1 MTKNVDVVKTLNV
14 LLSNYQIA
22 ISNIQKFHWLVK
34 GNTFFQT
41 HKFTEELYDN
51 LRDKADEIAELILT
65 LGEVPEYKYSEYLK
79 LATIKED
86 CKDVKEIS
94 SDYVLKQVKEYVSS
108 FIETQTLI
116 LKRIEDQQLTKDKIV
131 IENLL
136 TSFIEEQYKYLW
148 MIDSTLKN

>member
-1 MTKNVDVVKTLNV
+1 M
-14 LLSNYQIA
+14 
-22 ISNIQKFHWLVK
+22 
-34 GNTFFQT
+34 
-41 HKFTEELYDN
+41 
-51 LRDKADEIAELILT
+51 
-65 LGEVPEYKYSEYLK
+65 PEYKYSEYLK